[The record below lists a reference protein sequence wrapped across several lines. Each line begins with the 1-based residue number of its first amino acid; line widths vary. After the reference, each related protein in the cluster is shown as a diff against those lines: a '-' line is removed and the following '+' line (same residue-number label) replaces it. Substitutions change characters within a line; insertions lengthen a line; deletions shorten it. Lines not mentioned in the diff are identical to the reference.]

1 MPASFFGFTLV
12 VTSSNETCAGNGTL
26 TFIPS
31 NTDPAGSISYL
42 VYLLP
47 NTTTP
52 YTTLN
57 TTTLNGLSAGT
68 YRVIAIETV
77 GAVSTTQ
84 QMDVTITNSIVPLT
98 YTVQSLNQAC
108 STTSNIVVTTTSG
121 IGVTYE
127 IFQGPVT
134 YPLQAANTFSGL
146 PVGVYKIRVFDACG
160 SGVVSTF
167 TVTLNPAGLTIGPPV
182 FSNTAPPSCNFTIA
196 TNTITA
202 ATGTVIGYPLA
213 IQYTVNPP
221 GGGAP
226 IITNTN
232 LGSGNLTSQNIS
244 TTIPS

>member
-1 MPASFFGFTLV
+1 MKKWIIIFLFIGLFSIPASVFGFTLV
-12 VTSSNETCAGNGTL
+12 VTSSNETCAGNGSL

-57 TTTLNGLSAGT
+57 TTSLSGLSAGT
-68 YRVIAIETV
+68 YRIIAIETV

-84 QMDVTITNSIVPLT
+84 QVDITITNSIVPLI

-108 STTSNIVVTTTSG
+108 STTSNIIVTTTSG
-121 IGVTYE
+121 IGITYE
-127 IFQGPVT
+127 IFSGPIT
-134 YPLQAANTFSGL
+134 FPLQASNTFSGL
-146 PVGVYKIRVFDACG
+146 PAGSYSIRVFDSCG
-160 SGVVSTF
+160 NGVVSTF
-167 TVTLNPAGLTIGPPV
+167 TVTLNLAGLIIGAPV
-182 FSNTAPPSCNFTIA
+182 FTNTAPPSCNSTIV

-213 IQYTVNPP
+213 IQ
-221 GGGAP
+221 
-226 IITNTN
+226 
-232 LGSGNLTSQNIS
+232 
-244 TTIPS
+244 